1 MRLRSVVT
9 TVAALSALFAVG
21 MPTVSAQSAA
31 SADLSVYLLSGSC
44 DENAAEEPIVIGT
57 IPVLEPQAV
66 GLPGAD
72 DAAVG
77 TGTIIGFSVS
87 DLPDLGAHIEV
98 VAADGES
105 LACGEI
111 GGSFRASGE
120 LLVGLAEQGD
130 SNITGVAFLAPSKD
144 GASTDATVFVSGE
157 DLWLIASEAEAALG
171 AAAMDSSYLTSVA
184 AITDRLGGSVET
196 FNGLIN
202 AAKVGDPDWTR
213 SVATEFATW
222 GSLKQELAAMTPPA
236 GYEDAHQ
243 ALLDALDAYNEG
255 ATALAQG
262 IDNSDQQALAEADAL
277 LAEGDDLLAEAQALF
292 DEAAALAGDVTSSAS
307 GASDDAAAYVA
318 AIAAITEKVSGS
330 MDTFDALV
338 AAPRVG
344 EGKWTKAVAA
354 EFGAW
359 DAIAAEVTGMTPPA
373 GFEDAHQ
380 ALADALSAYG
390 EAADAFATGID
401 NNDQASLDNAATLFS
416 EGDDLLAE
424 AEALFEE
431 AKAAAGI

>member
-1 MRLRSVVT
+1 
-9 TVAALSALFAVG
+9 
-21 MPTVSAQSAA
+21 
-31 SADLSVYLLSGSC
+31 
-44 DENAAEEPIVIGT
+44 
-57 IPVLEPQAV
+57 
-66 GLPGAD
+66 
-72 DAAVG
+72 
-77 TGTIIGFSVS
+77 
-87 DLPDLGAHIEV
+87 
-98 VAADGES
+98 
-105 LACGEI
+105 
-111 GGSFRASGE
+111 
-120 LLVGLAEQGD
+120 
-130 SNITGVAFLAPSKD
+130 
-144 GASTDATVFVSGE
+144 
-157 DLWLIASEAEAALG
+157 
-171 AAAMDSSYLTSVA
+171 
-184 AITDRLGGSVET
+184 
-196 FNGLIN
+196 
-202 AAKVGDPDWTR
+202 
-213 SVATEFATW
+213 
-222 GSLKQELAAMTPPA
+222 MTPPA

-292 DEAAALAGDVTSSAS
+292 DEAAALAGDVTSAAS

-318 AIAAITEKVSGS
+318 AITAITEKVSGS

-401 NNDQASLDNAATLFS
+401 NNDQASLDNAAALFS